1 MRTPFRPLVLL
12 AASAVLVTGAAAAS
26 AAPKK
31 PKPAP
36 VKPVCNLVVD
46 DPNDTF
52 LLRSQ
57 EGVATGPQEDALDI
71 VSADLASDAKRI
83 TAVIRVKKLATTI
96 ATGVG
101 QGYELQFLND
111 GENTLYLG
119 ATITNGA
126 QTFSVGFRDPTAN
139 RATSLG
145 EASGVF
151 DLAKNEVRIS
161 APVSAFSAQ
170 GTGVKPGKLLSIGTI
185 TASRNLVAVNVFADV
200 NEGGTTYKAGAPSC
214 VTPGK

>member
-1 MRTPFRPLVLL
+1 MRPPSRPLVLL
-12 AASAVLVTGAAAAS
+12 AASAALVTGAAAAS

-31 PKPAP
+31 PAP

-46 DPNDTF
+46 DAGDTF
-52 LLRSQ
+52 LLRNQ
-57 EGVATGPQEDALDI
+57 EVPGVYGPQEDALDI
-71 VSADLASDAKRI
+71 VSADLASDTKRI

-101 QGYELQFLND
+101 QGYEAQFLND
-111 GENTLYLG
+111 GENTLYLS
-119 ATITNGA
+119 ATITNGTQA
-126 QTFSVGFRDPTAN
+126 FSVGFRDPTAN
-139 RATSLG
+139 TATSLG
-145 EASGVF
+145 DASGVF

-170 GTGVKPGKLLSIGTI
+170 GTGVKPGTLLSIGTI

-214 VTPGK
+214 VKPGK

>member
-1 MRTPFRPLVLL
+1 MRTPSRPLVLL
-12 AASAVLVTGAAAAS
+12 AASAALVTGAAAAS

-31 PKPAP
+31 PAP

-46 DPNDTF
+46 EPNDTF

-57 EGVATGPQEDALDI
+57 DGVAAGPQEDALDI

-111 GENTLYLG
+111 GENTLYLS
-119 ATITNGA
+119 ATVSNGGQA
-126 QTFSVGFRDPTAN
+126 FSVGFRDPTAN
-139 RATSLG
+139 TATSLG
-145 EASGVF
+145 DASGVF

>member
-1 MRTPFRPLVLL
+1 VRTPARPLVLL
-12 AASAVLVTGAAAAS
+12 AASAALVTGAAAAS

-31 PKPAP
+31 PAP

-46 DPNDTF
+46 EPNDTF
-52 LLRSQ
+52 LLRTQ
-57 EGVATGPQEDALDI
+57 EGVAAGPQEDALDV
-71 VSADLASDAKRI
+71 VSADLASDAKRV

-111 GENTLYLG
+111 GDNTLYLS
-119 ATITNGA
+119 ATITNGSQA
-126 QTFSVGFRDPTAN
+126 FTVGFRDPTAN
-139 RATSLG
+139 TATSLG
-145 EASGVF
+145 DASGVF

-161 APVSAFSAQ
+161 APVSVFSAQ

-185 TASRNLVAVNVFADV
+185 TASRNLVAVDVFADV
-200 NEGGTTYKAGAPSC
+200 NEGGATYKAGAPSC

>member
-1 MRTPFRPLVLL
+1 MRTPSRPLVLL
-12 AASAVLVTGAAAAS
+12 AASAALVTGAAAAS
-26 AAPKK
+26 AAPK
-31 PKPAP
+31 KPAP

-57 EGVATGPQEDALDI
+57 DGVVAGPQEDALDI

-111 GENTLYLG
+111 GENTLYLS

-126 QTFSVGFRDPTAN
+126 QAFSVGFRDPTAN
-139 RATSLG
+139 TATSLG
-145 EASGVF
+145 DASGVF

-200 NEGGTTYKAGAPSC
+200 SEGGTTYKAGAPSC